1 MSESVNLSKQVYNK
15 NQYTKVIDTSFK
27 ELGVQTVQE
36 QLNQQPNVRQGDD
49 ACPLKHSYADG
60 CYIREI
66 FMPKGSLLTSKIHKV
81 KHPYFILKG
90 KVTVV
95 TDKGEELL
103 EAPFSG
109 ITEPGTKRLLYIHED
124 TIWATVHVTEKTN
137 LKEIEQEIIA
147 KDFNE
152 IIEEQT
158 KKELLE

>member
-1 MSESVNLSKQVYNK
+1 MSSSSSVACNFRER
-15 NQYTKVIDTSFK
+15 IM
-27 ELGVQTVQE
+27 ELE
-36 QLNQQPNVRQGDD
+36 NIINQQPNVRQGDD